1 MADAVDLTPIERALQ
16 AWVVRSSGLPDGR
29 VIWSGY
35 GQRRPQLPAAPDNQW
50 ISLLLTQN
58 EGEAWPWVDEVDN
71 PLTFTAFTFTASA
84 TTPPGLLTAVAHG
97 RLTGD
102 GPVQLTTA
110 HVLPAGLELETDY
123 WVITVSVDTFR
134 LAASFEDAM
143 AVTPIPVAVTT
154 AGTGPHTLSA
164 TDDTL
169 RAGEEQT
176 TIVSDYV
183 DGTLSIQCYG
193 GLPTGNRSPSN
204 ILRTVVT
211 SSLLPSQRELFEEAG
226 VYVEASGRV
235 NDVGALI
242 NSQRWEPRA
251 HVDVSISY
259 IAEVSETNTIIT
271 RVTGTIEVDDLADV
285 DGLSFP
291 LADPL
296 GGDVIVETTVIPFDV
311 TADDAV

>member
-1 MADAVDLTPIERALQ
+1 MADAVDLTPIELALQ
-16 AWVVRSSGLPDGR
+16 AWAVAASGLPDSL

-50 ISLLLTQN
+50 ISLLLSQN
-58 EGEAWPWVDEVDN
+58 EGENWPWVDEVDN
-71 PLTFTAFTFTASA
+71 PLTFTAFAFTASA

-97 RLTGD
+97 RLIGD

-110 HVLPAGLELETDY
+110 DTLPAGLELATDY
-123 WVITVSVDTFR
+123 WVITVGVDTFR

-143 AVTPIPVAVTT
+143 ADTPIPVAVTD

-183 DGTLSIQCYG
+183 SGTLSIQCYG
-193 GLPTGNRSPSN
+193 GPPTGNRSARN
-204 ILRTVVT
+204 ILRTVV
-211 SSLLPSQRELFEEAG
+211 SYAHLPSQKLLFEDAG
-226 VYVEASGRV
+226 VYVEPSGRV
-235 NDVGALI
+235 NDIGSLI

-251 HVDVSISY
+251 HVDVSVSY
-259 IAEVSETNTIIT
+259 VAEVSETNTIIT
-271 RVTGTIEVDDLADV
+271 RVTGTIEVDSLVAV